1 MISLA
6 IVFSAALAM
15 AGLTC
20 HQAGKEPATPPVPDR
35 TLLQKTMKATAAGV
49 QEPTPPQEM
58 LVDVLPIYNLPLG
71 INNASLRKTKRGYW
85 LNLSV
90 ANSSNEPILGVR
102 YWLVV
107 VGPTNRI
114 LGTIDH
120 SESLKLDPDSG
131 MNVSYLAPLRLKI
144 GDDDRVFMVV
154 AQIIGKDSIWE
165 VQQAK
170 TVLVSYVKGNGY
182 HMPTVLRML
191 NQVDSPLGLT
201 PNFLR
206 QKK

>member
-1 MISLA
+1 MIFLA
-6 IVFSAALAM
+6 IVFSAAIAVV
-15 AGLTC
+15 GLTS
-20 HQAGKEPATPPVPDR
+20 HQAGKEPVTPRVPDR

-49 QEPTPPQEM
+49 QEPTPQEM
-58 LVDVLPIYNLPLG
+58 LVDVLPVYNLPLG

-131 MNVSYLAPLRLKI
+131 MNVSYPSPLRLKI

-154 AQIIGKDSIWE
+154 AQVIGKDSIWE

-170 TVLVSYVKGNGY
+170 AVLVSYVKGNGY
-182 HMPTVLRML
+182 NMPTVLRML

-201 PNFLR
+201 PSFLR
-206 QKK
+206 QKQ